1 MTHRSSQRYVA
12 VGASFLTSLACGTMY
27 VFSAYSTQLADRLH
41 LTATQSALV
50 GMMGTLGV
58 SLLGSIAGIITD
70 RFGPSIPVFAGA
82 LCLFAGY
89 ATLYVA
95 YVHSISVIPL
105 LAFGSCLSGFG
116 STLAY
121 SASIKTAALNLP
133 AARGTAVAFPL
144 AAFGLSAVFFTTIAS
159 LLVPNDTAGFLALL
173 AVLTSTLCLIN
184 LPFLKFPPHHQ
195 HHLSVT
201 GDDSQTDGYVAITE
215 DNAATSAGSSY
226 EPTLSGSNN
235 SSNTSG
241 KPIHTTAED
250 VDPAFETDSDNDE
263 EDNIKI
269 RQLHEHDLHHSFTV
283 WEMFAT
289 VEFWAQF
296 WVLGLLAGVGQM
308 YIYCCGYIVR
318 ALVIYDS
325 IAGGSGQSPDGPEI
339 ARSIQSIQALQVAL
353 ISISSFVGRL
363 ISGTVSDLLSQRLR
377 VQRLWMVCVA
387 TGISLLANISI
398 ISFVTNAWH
407 LWVVSLSVGTAY
419 GLMFGVFPTIVCDTF
434 GIQHFSKNWGFVAIS
449 PVFTIFVFNRLF
461 GKVYDHNSVPDGYSL
476 PFSSTVIAEGTLVCL
491 KGAGCYSRAF
501 AITSFVSL
509 CTLVLIAWMIYTEK
523 HQPTLKQDV
532 INNRHRDGDH
542 TQRLYTPD
550 QASDA
555 SGRTQTV

>member
-1 MTHRSSQRYVA
+1 
-12 VGASFLTSLACGTMY
+12 MY

-70 RFGPSIPVFAGA
+70 RFGPSVPVFAGA

-89 ATLYVA
+89 ATLYTA
-95 YVHSISVIPL
+95 YVHSISVIAL

-159 LLVPNDTAGFLALL
+159 LLFPNDTAGFLALL
-173 AVLTSTLCLIN
+173 AVLTSALCLIN
-184 LPFLKFPPHHQ
+184 LPFLKFPPQHQ
-195 HHLSVT
+195 HHASTTV
-201 GDDSQTDGYVAITE
+201 GDSQTAGYVAIIE
-215 DNAATSAGSSY
+215 DDATTSGDSSY
-226 EPTLSGSNN
+226 EPTLPGSSN
-235 SSNTSG
+235 SSNAPT
-241 KPIHTTAED
+241 KPMHPTATD
-250 VDPAFETDSDNDE
+250 IDPAFETDSDNDE

-318 ALVIYDS
+318 ALVIYDNIVS
-325 IAGGSGQSPDGPEI
+325 GSGQSPDGAEV

-377 VQRLWMVCVA
+377 VQRLWMVCIA
-387 TGISLLANISI
+387 TGVSLLANLSM

-407 LWVVSLSVGTAY
+407 LWLVSLSVGTAY

-461 GKVYDHNSVPDGYSL
+461 GTVYDHNSVADGYSL
-476 PFSSTVIAEGTLVCL
+476 LLSSTDVVAQGTLVCL

-532 INNRHRDGDH
+532 IDNRHRGWEQH
-542 TQRLYTPD
+542 QQLYTPD
-550 QASDA
+550 
-555 SGRTQTV
+555 RTEDPAEPGQTV